1 MSYGAW
7 APPTGIEPGG
17 PGAPGPP
24 AYPGAPP
31 NRAAWCSQD
40 VHWFAFP
47 YAAAGLSA
55 AGWSAAG
62 CYAGMPPYTPD
73 TPYPGA
79 GWYAP
84 NSPAR

>member
-1 MSYGAW
+1 MSYGVW

-40 VHWFAFP
+40 AHWFAFP

-55 AGWSAAG
+55 AG
-62 CYAGMPPYTPD
+62 
-73 TPYPGA
+73 
-79 GWYAP
+79 
-84 NSPAR
+84 